1 MSGRGRHGGE
11 GPRTDVLVALFGAGV
26 LAFNFPL
33 LSLWSGARTVFG
45 LPLLPVALF
54 TIWAV
59 LIAALARVSE
69 TGGGR
74 RHGAP
79 ASTAPQTWP
88 EGAPTDPLATEG
100 RGAPGGGHRPED
112 PPAARPG
119 RP

>member
-1 MSGRGRHGGE
+1 MSARGRHGGE
-11 GPRTDVLVALFGAGV
+11 GPRTDVLVALFAAGV

-54 TIWAV
+54 AIWAV
-59 LIAALARVSE
+59 LIAVLAWVSE

-79 ASTAPQTWP
+79 ASAAPQTWP
-88 EGAPTDPLATEG
+88 EGAATDPLATEG
-100 RGAPGGGHRPED
+100 SGAPAGGHRPED